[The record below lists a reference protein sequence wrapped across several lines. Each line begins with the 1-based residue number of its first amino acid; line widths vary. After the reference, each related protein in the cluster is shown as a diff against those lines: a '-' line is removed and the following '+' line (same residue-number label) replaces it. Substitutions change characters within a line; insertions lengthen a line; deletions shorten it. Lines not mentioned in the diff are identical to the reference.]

1 MKLEINIKDP
11 CMRFEIDISEENIDG
26 KEKVRL
32 EIKSDENSYVA
43 YLRDYDQTVL
53 DIGFEIKNILKKAGK

>member
-26 KEKVRL
+26 KEKVKIVVDRN
-32 EIKSDENSYVA
+32 I
-43 YLRDYDQTVL
+43 T
-53 DIGFEIKNILKKAGK
+53 FED